1 MAEIEN
7 YIPITQAKARLLEI
21 IRELNENDDTVA
33 ITRNGVPETVM
44 VSMKKFQGLMETIE
58 ILADTSMME
67 QLRHSAKDIEQEKL
81 LDIESVF

>member
-44 VSMKKFQGLMETIE
+44 LSMKKFQGLMETIE
-58 ILADTSMME
+58 ILADTSIME
-67 QLRHSAKDIEQEKL
+67 QLHHSAKDIEQEKL